1 MSNFK
6 ALNSSERGVVWQQF
20 SKVSKQGAY
29 YTVKCNLCG
38 NEEVF
43 LQGRLKTLRYHLW
56 SKHQDFYIE
65 NLGDEPQHS
74 TATSSVSTL
83 SSSAAASND
92 STLSSATAT
101 LPETTKKRNVIES
114 WAERPLTKKEIDVFK
129 NRLIEM
135 VADCNMPFAWIERK
149 STKRFLAACRPT
161 ILKHLPSRRRLSGP
175 ILRRAAIAN
184 VDAILP
190 KVILLLALRI
200 FVESN

>member
-6 ALNSSERGVVWQQF
+6 ALNSSKRGVVWQQF

-56 SKHQDFYIE
+56 GKHQVFYIE

-114 WAERPLTKKEIDVFK
+114 WAERPLMKKEIDV
-129 NRLIEM
+129 
-135 VADCNMPFAWIERK
+135 
-149 STKRFLAACRPT
+149 
-161 ILKHLPSRRRLSGP
+161 
-175 ILRRAAIAN
+175 
-184 VDAILP
+184 
-190 KVILLLALRI
+190 LRI
-200 FVESN
+200 DSLKWLQIATCHLHGSKGSQQNDFWPPVGQ